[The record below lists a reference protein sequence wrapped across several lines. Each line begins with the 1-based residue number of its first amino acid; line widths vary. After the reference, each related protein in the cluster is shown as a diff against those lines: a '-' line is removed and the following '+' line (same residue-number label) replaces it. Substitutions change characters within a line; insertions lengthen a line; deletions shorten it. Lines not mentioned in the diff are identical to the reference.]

1 MYKYTQRTA
10 DVYTYDKS
18 YAPATNVPIVTG
30 ATAYDDPVSGMTYIL
45 LFNDALY
52 YGEKMDHSLF
62 NPNQICMYGIP
73 VWDNPFDRDR
83 LFSIQVSDEVEIPLS
98 SKGTKICFKS
108 RSPTESELQ
117 NCPKLQMTS
126 DVPWNPSEVTLQE
139 ASRDKPSKLP
149 FIKRINF
156 NNNDQYQY
164 REDMSIN
171 DTMLN
176 EISSS

>member
-1 MYKYTQRTA
+1 
-10 DVYTYDKS
+10 
-18 YAPATNVPIVTG
+18 
-30 ATAYDDPVSGMTYIL
+30 
-45 LFNDALY
+45 
-52 YGEKMDHSLF
+52 
-62 NPNQICMYGIP
+62 MYGIP

-83 LFSIQVSDEVEIPLS
+83 PFSIQVSDEVEIQLS
-98 SKGTKICFKS
+98 SKGTKIYFKT

-117 NCPKLQMTS
+117 NCPKLQLTS
-126 DVPWNPSEVTLQE
+126 DVTWNPSEVTLQE
-139 ASRDKPSKLP
+139 TSRDKPSKLP